1 MQARN
6 RQLNQFTTAKF
17 IGLVYYLDLAK
28 SARIVPGNP
37 SLFTH
42 ESEVKS
48 SAAARPAP
56 RPAPRSVPTSRS
68 FFFTAAGQVYVTR
81 SRDSHVCNRDSS
93 AGAEGGGEGA

>member
-1 MQARN
+1 MAGITQARN

-48 SAAARPAP
+48 SAAARPSATP
-56 RPAPRSVPTSRS
+56 SASLCAGLAL
-68 FFFTAAGQVYVTR
+68 FFFHR
-81 SRDSHVCNRDSS
+81 RWSS
-93 AGAEGGGEGA
+93 VRHTL